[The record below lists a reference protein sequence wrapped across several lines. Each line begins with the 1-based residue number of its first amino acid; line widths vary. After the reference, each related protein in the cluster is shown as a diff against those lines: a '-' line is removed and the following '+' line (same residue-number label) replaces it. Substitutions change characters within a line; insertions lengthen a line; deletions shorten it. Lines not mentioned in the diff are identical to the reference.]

1 MYFFKSNMDKVK
13 LEFTLNGRKKTY
25 LRRLDMYGKPLTTTN
40 INSARGVKENE
51 VPQYLKIL
59 YLEYGKNNIQDIN
72 IIKG

>member
-1 MYFFKSNMDKVK
+1 MDKVK